1 MNIREVELETGL
13 SRANIRH
20 YEAKGL
26 LSPERHD
33 NGYRD
38 YTQEHIET
46 LKRVKLLR
54 QLDISLDDIV
64 RLEHDQLTLGSVLD
78 ARIISAEK
86 EQQKAQRQQQIC
98 RKMKEEGSTYR
109 NLRVDSYL
117 REMDRDE
124 DSFNRLYQVVQ
135 ADQEPPIA
143 SAARRVY
150 ARYLDSLL
158 YMGVLMGILRWAWP
172 ALFFANE
179 NHVETLGIFL
189 SIIVHPILMF
199 IVEPFLL
206 WIFGTTISKYAI
218 GLRIRNEDGRKLTLK
233 HAFTRT
239 GKVLFYWLIGG
250 MWKRNLYGWYDD
262 INNNAYMEWET
273 TDEVLADEFGDRHF
287 IGGAVLTVFVLAVL
301 VVMWMVSFKI
311 I

>member
-20 YEAKGL
+20 YEAKGI

-78 ARIISAEK
+78 ARILSAEK
-86 EQQKAQRQQQIC
+86 EQQKAQRQRQIC
-98 RKMKEEGSTYR
+98 QKMKDEGSTYR

-117 REMDRDE
+117 REMERDE

-158 YMGVLMGILRWAWP
+158 YMGLLMGILRWAWP
-172 ALFFANE
+172 TLFFANE
-179 NHVETLGIFL
+179 NHVGTLGIFL
-189 SIIVHPILMF
+189 SIIFHPILMF

-287 IGGAVLTVFVLAVL
+287 IGGAVLTVFVLAIL
-301 VVMWMVSFKI
+301 VVMWMISFKI